1 MHLHPG
7 ATFQHLGPDQV
18 VANTKEHWLVIC
30 GDKEA
35 AKACLVELPRKTQN
49 NYRSRAGTQLGPGW
63 GHSRPMPKESQ
74 YCMFVMSLIQTKASL
89 RKPYSEFVLEPDSEP
104 GAAEDSGSDA
114 EQHCGKA
121 EHPPAES
128 RASYEYYAGSESE
141 DEQDKSEC
149 AETQEA
155 GGQQELSGP
164 SDTTPDAT
172 AAQLLPSF
180 NTHIYTTN
188 SRLALSVFRHQLQAM
203 SGLINESSHQLLTAA
218 LCSLAH
224 TDLTWFKDIHIII
237 HQSLLSVLL

>member
-1 MHLHPG
+1 VHFSVRANKTTKQPSNQFVTQDINIKIQAPLEMVYKLASTQHRIMHLHPG

-49 NYRSRAGTQLGPGW
+49 NYKSRAGTQLGPGW

-104 GAAEDSGSDA
+104 GAAEESGSDA

-128 RASYEYYAGSESE
+128 RASYEYSAGSESE
-141 DEQDKSEC
+141 EQQDKSEELQC
-149 AETQEA
+149 A
-155 GGQQELSGP
+155 
-164 SDTTPDAT
+164 
-172 AAQLLPSF
+172 
-180 NTHIYTTN
+180 
-188 SRLALSVFRHQLQAM
+188 
-203 SGLINESSHQLLTAA
+203 
-218 LCSLAH
+218 
-224 TDLTWFKDIHIII
+224 
-237 HQSLLSVLL
+237 